1 MPDDVVR
8 LVLPASVEFTHV
20 ASVAVRAVARQVAL
34 PETEIDRLRGIVVA
48 ALEARLAT
56 TDDEVVAVDLYPSP
70 GSVRIEV
77 DGAVVG

>member
-34 PETEIDRLRGIVVA
+34 PETEIDRLREALVT

-56 TDDEVVAVDLYPSP
+56 TDDEVVAVELHPSP
-70 GSVRIEV
+70 GSLRIEV
-77 DGAVVG
+77 DGEAVG

>member
-34 PETEIDRLRGIVVA
+34 PETEIDRLRTAVVA
-48 ALEARLAT
+48 AIEARLAA
-56 TDDEVVAVDLYPSP
+56 TDDDVVAIELHPSA
-70 GSVRIEV
+70 GSLRVEV
-77 DGAVVG
+77 DGEAVG